1 MPTADVVG
9 FDGLERDLV
18 LALATDPSPASAT
31 RMDGRVAAASA
42 ALAAS
47 TAPAAPRA
55 ELWPRRHLR
64 LVLLVAAA
72 LALMGASVA
81 LSLLQ
86 QAAELMPG
94 WRVAYDQA
102 EILNLSQTASG
113 YTVTLERGYLDP
125 NQLVLGFVVTGP
137 KGQTRAVPRGTV
149 TDAQGRSF
157 LEIAG
162 GDIQAEVQNS
172 AATISSYQV
181 PPGVGGGVT
190 LTATFAELM
199 PVTVENIA
207 APTGPWVF
215 HFTLPVH
222 PATVVEPMQT
232 VEAAGVPITLHRMQ
246 ATATTVRVQLDLD
259 LAQVRTAQWSR
270 WSMEGSLRHG
280 HGPAQDLTWVAL
292 PPEWTGQPKD
302 QIQAMI
308 EESETGSVVMRQTF
322 AGASEPAGTW
332 TLTVDRLIGS
342 DGQGGT
348 TEVPGPWAFTV
359 QVP

>member
-1 MPTADVVG
+1 MSTADVTR
-9 FDGLERDLV
+9 FDDLERDLQR
-18 LALATDPSPASAT
+18 ALAWEPPTAAVT
-31 RMDGRVAAASA
+31 LMDQRVARARAT
-42 ALAAS
+42 
-47 TAPAAPRA
+47 TAPPERR
-55 ELWPRRHLR
+55 LWPRRHLR

-102 EILNLSQTASG
+102 EVLNLSQTANG
-113 YTVTLERGYLDP
+113 YTVTLERGYVDP

-137 KGQTRAVPRGTV
+137 SGETRAVPRGTV
-149 TDAQGRSF
+149 TDARGRSF
-157 LEIAG
+157 LDIAG
-162 GDIQAEVQNS
+162 GDIQAELQNS

-181 PPGVGGGVT
+181 PPGVGSEVT

-199 PVTVENIA
+199 PVENVA

-215 HFTLPVH
+215 HFTLPVQ

-232 VEAAGVPITLHRMQ
+232 VEVAGVPITLHRMQ
-246 ATATTVRVQLDLD
+246 ATATTVRIQLDLD
-259 LAQVRTAQWSR
+259 LARVRTAQWSH
-270 WSMEGSLRHG
+270 WSMEGTLRQG
-280 HGPAQDLTWVAL
+280 RGPAQDLTWGAL

-308 EESETGSVVMRQTF
+308 DASEAGSVMVRQTF
-322 AGASEPAGTW
+322 SGTSAPAGTW
-332 TLTVDRLIGS
+332 TLTIDRLLGYG
-342 DGQGGT
+342 GQGAT
-348 TEVPGPWAFTV
+348 TEVPGPWVFTV
-359 QVP
+359 QLP